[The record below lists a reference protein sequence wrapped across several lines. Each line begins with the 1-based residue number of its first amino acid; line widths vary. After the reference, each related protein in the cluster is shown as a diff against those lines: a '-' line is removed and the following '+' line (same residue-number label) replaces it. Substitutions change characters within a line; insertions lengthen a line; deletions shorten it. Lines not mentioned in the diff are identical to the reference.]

1 MDKKKKIQVNK
12 LCPQCK
18 EIKTIYMTEEEQK
31 NYSLYLSGE
40 GLIQNMLPNISPPDR
55 ELLRGGMCGDCWKKI
70 FVLPCSE

>member
-1 MDKKKKIQVNK
+1 
-12 LCPQCK
+12 
-18 EIKTIYMTEEEQK
+18 MTEEEQK